1 MGVPLKVALPI
12 WVMKTIIRN
21 MKPGTWNPKSK
32 SPNFFS
38 GKSIITSMNIKGQVF
53 HPTKVAHKHKSFS
66 LCLNRYC
73 HINDKIPLFLW
84 ISEITFPL
92 FCVLRMALRVA
103 LPIWVGS
110 TPNLHY
116 FLSEKKDNFQG
127 IQRAFFQSRAKIN
140 FPFLPLFSNINSACC
155 PVKFL
160 ILEIY

>member
-53 HPTKVAHKHKSFS
+53 HPTKVALKHKSFS
-66 LCLNRYC
+66 LYLNRLC
-73 HINDKIPLFLW
+73 PINDKSCFLW